1 MKKLLGILVLG
12 LLWCGTS
19 FATCTDQVEFEWDIP
34 ASSTM
39 INDYRGSLMQGVI
52 HFRFNNPTANTI
64 MITWVA
70 LKTKDKT
77 IMIEEDQ
84 NLIMQPFTKWND
96 IGIKKGN
103 LMTDLAAFGSF
114 RCRYVAAG
122 TKNKKKGSKSKDKTL
137 IEKIFGD

>member
-1 MKKLLGILVLG
+1 MLYGNLGDHLG
-12 LLWCGTS
+12 T
-19 FATCTDQVEFEWDIP
+19 
-34 ASSTM
+34 
-39 INDYRGSLMQGVI
+39 
-52 HFRFNNPTANTI
+52 
-64 MITWVA
+64 
-70 LKTKDKT
+70 DKT

-103 LMTDLAAFGSF
+103 LMTDLAAFGAF
-114 RCRYVAAG
+114 WCRYVAAG